1 MQTEQKTKTK
11 TKIEQKNIVL
21 CAQKTKYSLARIAL
35 LTTTLTA
42 AGVAGRVA
50 FQFIP
55 SVEPLTPLA
64 ILIGFFIGPV
74 AGFFSGASGFFASN
88 FLVWGGQGYWTI
100 FQCIGAG
107 LAGIVGGLFGKFF
120 KFNEKFF
127 GKKIAK
133 KELLVVFAATAIGIT
148 LYEIIVTLGTGAVM
162 TLFNPALLLLYAVT
176 SIPFSLVHITSSLGF
191 ATAFYEFKEQIK
203 KMKGGK
209 IIEREIL
216 GFRVFD
222 GGNSNTG
229 NRIVPYLYSRKTLGH
244 DNSKHDSGFWSI
256 KRKFEDDKDE

>member
-11 TKIEQKNIVL
+11 TSLKQEKIVL
-21 CAQKTKYSLARIAL
+21 VAQKTKYSLTRLAL
-35 LTTTLTA
+35 LTTLLTA

-64 ILIGFFIGPV
+64 ILLGFFVGPV

-100 FQCIGAG
+100 FQCVGAG
-107 LAGIVGGLFGKFF
+107 VAGLIGGLFGKFF
-120 KFNEKFF
+120 RFNERFF
-127 GKKIAK
+127 GNRFSK
-133 KELLVVFAATAIGIT
+133 KELFAALAATAIGIT
-148 LYEIIVTLGTGAVM
+148 LYETIVTLGTGAVA

-176 SIPFSLVHITSSLGF
+176 SIPFSLVHLASSLGF
-191 ATAFYEFKEQIK
+191 ATALYEFKEQLK

-216 GFRVFD
+216 GLRVTGSGD
-222 GGNSNTG
+222 GVAG
-229 NRIVPYLYSRKTLGH
+229 NRVVPYLYSRKTAG
-244 DNSKHDSGFWSI
+244 DGGGQHDSGFWF
-256 KRKFEDDKDE
+256 KRKKQDSDS